1 VLRSTR
7 GARGFGVSIGSQSRR
22 LLISHRVDRKFGSL
36 NLFTQEERKNGGKVE
51 RINISSGTPWEPVVG
66 YSRAVRVGAY
76 VHVAGT
82 TATGADGK
90 IVGAGDAYAQ
100 AVQTIKNIERALER
114 AGASLKDVV
123 RTRVFLTNIADW
135 EKVGKA
141 HGEFFRDIR
150 PASTMM
156 AITALVSPE
165 MLLEIEAEAIV
176 PDGK

>member
-1 VLRSTR
+1 V
-7 GARGFGVSIGSQSRR
+7 GVC
-22 LLISHRVDRKFGSL
+22 
-36 NLFTQEERKNGGKVE
+36 
-51 RINISSGTPWEPVVG
+51 
-66 YSRAVRVGAY
+66 

-90 IVGAGDAYAQ
+90 IVAGDAYAQ
-100 AVQTIKNIERALER
+100 AVQTLRNIEHALVR

-135 EKVGKA
+135 EKVGRA

-150 PASTMM
+150 PASTMI

-176 PDGK
+176 PDEP